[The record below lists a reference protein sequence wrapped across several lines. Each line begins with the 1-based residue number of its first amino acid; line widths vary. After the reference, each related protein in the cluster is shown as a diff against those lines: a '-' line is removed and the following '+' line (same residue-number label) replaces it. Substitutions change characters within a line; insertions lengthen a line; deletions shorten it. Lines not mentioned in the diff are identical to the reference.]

1 MLWRMRQVTKRHRAT
16 HAELAGRERASYLA
30 ARIGIALRDARRAQG
45 VRQRDVA
52 ERAGLTQSHVSRI
65 ERGLEPGTPLSTLC
79 SLSAAVGV
87 QLAAFIEARPGATL
101 PRDHEHLRRQ
111 ALVIDTARAGGW
123 RGEPEALVTVPGGQ
137 PRSVDVLL
145 ARDAPRECAVTE
157 IWDLMPDIGDAMR
170 GLEAKV
176 EAVRRRL
183 GPEWR
188 VTGLLVVRATR
199 RNRELVHRFGAL
211 FRARYPASSSA
222 WLRALTDPD
231 APMPAGS
238 GFVWSTVAGDGLRP
252 SRLR

>member
-1 MLWRMRQVTKRHRAT
+1 MGGMRRPATRHRQTILQRDA
-16 HAELAGRERASYLA
+16 AERAAYLA
-30 ARIGIALRDARRAQG
+30 RRIGIALRDSRRAL
-45 VRQRDVA
+45 
-52 ERAGLTQSHVSRI
+52 GLTQREVATRAGITQTHVSRI
-65 ERGLEPGTPLSTLC
+65 ERGVEPATPLTTLAAC
-79 SLSAAVGV
+79 AAAVGV
-87 QLAAFIEARPGATL
+87 QLAAFIEARPGASL

-123 RGEPEALVTVPGGQ
+123 RGEPEARVTVPGGQ

-145 ARDAPRECAVTE
+145 ARDVARECAVTE

-176 EAVRRRL
+176 EAVRQRL
-183 GPEWR
+183 DPEWR

-211 FRARYPASSSA
+211 FRARYPASSTA

-238 GFVWSTVAGDGLRP
+238 GFLWSTVAGDGLRP
-252 SRLR
+252 ARLG